1 MRAAQ
6 LHQQGPR
13 RFAKH
18 AHEGERMP
26 CCRADRTMYAVH
38 PIPLAEVAA
47 VRKHAPS
54 FGTQHIVLVLANGL
68 TLPPLYFT
76 RRRRARALCR
86 AQGGAGVRRVS
97 GLVVPLL
104 CLAVHAAAAS

>member
-1 MRAAQ
+1 
-6 LHQQGPR
+6 
-13 RFAKH
+13 
-18 AHEGERMP
+18 
-26 CCRADRTMYAVH
+26 MYAVH

-76 RRRRARALCR
+76 SGGVRALFAALKEVR
-86 AQGGAGVRRVS
+86 GAVLG
-97 GLVVPLL
+97 
-104 CLAVHAAAAS
+104 AF

>member
-1 MRAAQ
+1 MPVLAAN
-6 LHQQGPR
+6 
-13 RFAKH
+13 
-18 AHEGERMP
+18 
-26 CCRADRTMYAVH
+26 ADRTMYAVH

-76 RRRRARALCR
+76 AGGVRALFAALKEVR
-86 AQGGAGVRRVS
+86 VRRVF
-97 GLVVPLL
+97 
-104 CLAVHAAAAS
+104 